1 MYLQNYGKIGNKE
14 KLRENGKTESKSF
27 MLYYSWYNYY
37 YFIVENNFSLS
48 YLKFYIKKFIYTRL
62 TF

>member
-27 MLYYSWYNYY
+27 MLCYSWYNYY

>member
-37 YFIVENNFSLS
+37 FIVENNFPLS

>member
-27 MLYYSWYNYY
+27 MLYYS
-37 YFIVENNFSLS
+37 
-48 YLKFYIKKFIYTRL
+48 
-62 TF
+62 